1 MPDHM
6 PESRFSG
13 TCNPV
18 ETPGDAA
25 TYIAT
30 LTEELAEIA
39 RRHGLEALGYI
50 LDMARLE
57 ADQIA
62 KSSEGMKPH
71 A

>member
-1 MPDHM
+1 M
-6 PESRFSG
+6 PESQSSG
-13 TCNPV
+13 APEAV

-25 TYIAT
+25 IYIAT
-30 LTEELAEIA
+30 LTDELAEIA

-62 KSSEGMKPH
+62 RSSG
-71 A
+71 